1 MLDSFSVVL
10 TQLLL
15 QRFVIVIVEV
25 EVGLAQNGVL
35 LHHLVQDVD
44 VERQSFGAL
53 QLLDQLATN
62 RAANAVLVVQLGDA
76 VGAESMAAV
85 D

>member
-1 MLDSFSVVL
+1 MFDSFSVVL
-10 TQLLL
+10 AQFLL

-62 RAANAVLVVQLGDA
+62 GAANAVLVVQLGDA